1 MPKQRMGNG
10 MGIMGKAS
18 DEQRYHTS
26 AFMVTINPNVRFPDP
41 NNAEAEAMK
50 AKLINLG
57 DFLLTKKSL
66 LSSFVYLNKTDKK
79 TSITTL
85 LSRDAHESK
94 IIEISPDRDGGYEW
108 GERDKKLHMHIQF
121 IVKHRT
127 YIQLNREYYKSISE
141 ALLGVPAK
149 SIHVHF
155 NGSPVN
161 EGYAKYVNKGVIKA
175 ANANM
180 PPTI

>member
-1 MPKQRMGNG
+1 MPKHRMSNG
-10 MGIMGKAS
+10 MGIMGKAA

-41 NNAEAEAMK
+41 NTPEAEAMK
-50 AKLINLG
+50 VKLTALG
-57 DFLLTKKSL
+57 DFLLSRKSL
-66 LSSFVYLNKTDKK
+66 LSSFDYLNKVDKK
-79 TSITTL
+79 TNVITL
-85 LSRDAHESK
+85 LERPAHEAK
-94 IIEISPDRDGGYEW
+94 IIEISPDRNGGYEW

-127 YIQLNREYYKSISE
+127 YIQLRQKYYKEISE
-141 ALLGVPAK
+141 VFLGIPAK

-161 EGYAKYVNKGVIKA
+161 EGYAKYVNKGVIKSA
-175 ANANM
+175 ANINPA
-180 PPTI
+180 I

>member
-10 MGIMGKAS
+10 MGIMGKAA

-41 NNAEAEAMK
+41 NTPEANAMK
-50 AKLINLG
+50 QKLIILG
-57 DFLLTKKSL
+57 NFLLTRKSL
-66 LSSFVYLNKTDKK
+66 LSSFNYLNKTDKK
-79 TSITTL
+79 TGVTTKME
-85 LSRDAHESK
+85 RAAHESK
-94 IIEISPDRDGGYEW
+94 IIEISEDRDGGYEW

-127 YIQLNREYYKSISE
+127 YIQLDRKYYKTIAE
-141 ALLGVPAK
+141 EVLHIPAK

-161 EGYAKYVNKGVIKA
+161 EGYAKYVNKGVIKPV
-175 ANANM
+175 NGTIE
-180 PPTI
+180 PTI